1 MPLSRLTRL
10 YDSAE
15 QLEDMWGEEEGA
27 MEEEGEEV
35 EIWEMDQDG
44 HWVEGSPD
52 DEDEWESADEDD
64 PDEVMEDA
72 LEEPDG
78 GGDWPTSTDTDI
90 PPVQTGSGMAVDAT
104 PPSTD
109 SHSPSSTSNGR
120 THTPD
125 VPKDAIEVD
134 GEDEETDKPWKRFE
148 VLPSAPVDHAFY
160 NTAPAQP
167 SRNFMTR
174 LTKEYRALQSSLPG
188 MSIPQPPLCGLRR
201 VL

>member
-35 EIWEMDQDG
+35 EIWKMDQDG

-78 GGDWPTSTDTDI
+78 GGDWPPS
-90 PPVQTGSGMAVDAT
+90 PVAVDAT

-109 SHSPSSTSNGR
+109 SHSPSSMSNGH
-120 THTPD
+120 THCRR
-125 VPKDAIEVD
+125 PKGCDR
-134 GEDEETDKPWKRFE
+134 GRWR
-148 VLPSAPVDHAFY
+148 
-160 NTAPAQP
+160 
-167 SRNFMTR
+167 
-174 LTKEYRALQSSLPG
+174 G
-188 MSIPQPPLCGLRR
+188 
-201 VL
+201 

>member
-1 MPLSRLTRL
+1 
-10 YDSAE
+10 
-15 QLEDMWGEEEGA
+15 

-72 LEEPDG
+72 LEELDG
-78 GGDWPTSTDTDI
+78 GGDWPPPTDTDI
-90 PPVQTGSGMAVDAT
+90 PPVQAGSGMAVDST

-109 SHSPSSTSNGR
+109 SQSPSSTSNGR

-188 MSIPQPPLCGLRR
+188 MSIPQPHSCGLRR